1 MIDDTLLRTC
11 FTLLLCVAGLGAVL
25 FFVKRYSSK
34 IAPQRQTLDL
44 KAIGRVS
51 IHKGAVYAIQAG
63 GRTLLIGATDH
74 SINLIADISSEQSQ
88 QVPLTPTSLEH
99 SIELPP
105 ETSDSLSFSSFLQSI
120 SMKPKAKNGK
130 A

>member
-1 MIDDTLLRTC
+1 MIDDTLLRTF

-34 IAPQRQTLDL
+34 ITPQRQTIDL

-63 GRTLLIGATDH
+63 GKTLLIGATDH

-88 QVPLTPTSLEH
+88 QVPLTPPSSLEH

-120 SMKPKAKNGK
+120 SVKGRNGK
-130 A
+130 V

>member
-1 MIDDTLLRTC
+1 MIDDTLLRTF

-34 IAPQRQTLDL
+34 ITPQRQMLDL

-63 GRTLLIGATDH
+63 SKTLLIGATDH
-74 SINLIADISSEQSQ
+74 SINLIADISSEQS
-88 QVPLTPTSLEH
+88 PLTPPSSLEH
-99 SIELPP
+99 SVVLPP

-120 SMKPKAKNGK
+120 STKGKNGK
-130 A
+130 GV